1 MHEHRPAA
9 PPWSNLFLA
18 SASTRPIIGSKPS
31 SLSSLGMW
39 CEGSITMRRSSCI
52 IMLVV
57 MGLTALRMALAS
69 SLILLLPVSHLS
81 NDRRNWLIG
90 VWVVSLF
97 GYDISSYHVSTS
109 AESQHSNGVILIE
122 KLIHSRVDVRRLK

>member
-1 MHEHRPAA
+1 
-9 PPWSNLFLA
+9 
-18 SASTRPIIGSKPS
+18 
-31 SLSSLGMW
+31 
-39 CEGSITMRRSSCI
+39 
-52 IMLVV
+52 MLVV